1 MTQTSLS
8 LSDAA
13 FLEKDPAELIAEE
26 ATPNIEESV
35 DQEVESTDQEIE
47 SSDQTDED
55 KVATSEEEVSEA
67 QEQTESETV
76 TEEVSQ
82 PEGDTRTEPEPFTD
96 SNTTESLDTS
106 KKDSTD
112 TKEDT
117 PETTEFDY
125 ESAYKKVSEP
135 FKANGVDMQVKNPED
150 IIRLMQMG
158 ANYQK
163 KMAQLKPNLKI
174 IKMLDNNQLLDENRL
189 HNLIDLSKKDPK
201 AITKLIQESDLDP
214 LDIDKDVPTDYQPTD
229 YSVTDKEYH
238 LDQVLDDIKG
248 TDTFDKTINVL
259 TKDWDTKSKST
270 VSDNPEIIGVINTHM
285 GNGVFD
291 KVNAILQQE
300 KTLGKLAG
308 VPDVDAYRQIAEYL
322 HKNGDLSTETGNTQ
336 GTPKVSSKT
345 GETKQANAD
354 RDKDRDKKR
363 KAVAPVKQTTTKKAP
378 TDENFLGLSDDE
390 FMKKY
395 AVR

>member
-1 MTQTSLS
+1 MTQTSLG
-8 LSDAA
+8 LSDAE
-13 FLEKDPAELIAEE
+13 FLEKDPAELLATEEKPAE
-26 ATPNIEESV
+26 
-35 DQEVESTDQEIE
+35 QEIE
-47 SSDQTDED
+47 SSDQTDEN
-55 KVATSEEEVSEA
+55 KVTTSEEEVSEA
-67 QEQTESETV
+67 QEQTEDETV
-76 TEEVSQ
+76 EEEVSQ
-82 PEGDTRTEPEPFTD
+82 PEGDTQTAHEPFSGSD
-96 SNTTESLDTS
+96 TTESLDTS
-106 KKDSTD
+106 KKDSTE

-135 FKANGVDMQVKNPED
+135 FKANGVDMQVRNPED

-174 IKMLDNNQLLDENRL
+174 IKMLDNNELLDEAKL

-201 AITKLIQESDLDP
+201 AITKLIQESSIDP

-322 HKNGDLSTETGNTQ
+322 HKNGDLRTENDTVQ
-336 GTPKVSSKT
+336 ETPKVSSKT
-345 GETKQANAD
+345 EETKQASA
-354 RDKDRDKKR
+354 DRDKKR
-363 KAVAPVKQTTTKKAP
+363 KAVAPVKQTTTKKAT
-378 TDENFLGLSDDE
+378 TDEDFLGLSDED